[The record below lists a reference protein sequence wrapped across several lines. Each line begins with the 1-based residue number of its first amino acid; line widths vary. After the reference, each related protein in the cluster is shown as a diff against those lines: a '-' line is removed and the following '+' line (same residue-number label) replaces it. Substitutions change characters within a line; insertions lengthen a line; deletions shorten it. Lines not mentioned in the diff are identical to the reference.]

1 MKKKLIT
8 NIRNKGMYC
17 YHSRSTLPEV
27 FKIVCLVDCNIAV
40 IKNEYGNHQLHS
52 FSTYFITHSKNMLEK
67 TKNHEVY
74 GTFI

>member
-1 MKKKLIT
+1 MRKKLIT
-8 NIRNKGMYC
+8 SIQNKGMYC
-17 YHSRSTLPEV
+17 YHSRSTFPEV
-27 FKIVCLVDCNIAV
+27 IKIVCLVDCNIGV
-40 IKNEYGNHQLHS
+40 IKNEYGNHELRC